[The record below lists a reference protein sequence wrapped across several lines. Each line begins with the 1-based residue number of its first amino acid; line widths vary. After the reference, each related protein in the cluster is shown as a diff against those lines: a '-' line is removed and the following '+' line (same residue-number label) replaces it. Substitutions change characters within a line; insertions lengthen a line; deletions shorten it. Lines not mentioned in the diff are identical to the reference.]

1 MEQIL
6 NNIEEGIIIIDCI
19 GTILFC
25 NNSALKFLKYSQ
37 KELLKKNIFNT
48 IMKKCSSKINTDIVE
63 KHEVLNRFKEQ
74 LIVEGKFISFNW
86 KNKDVFSFI
95 FKIEEIDMKK
105 LSEKLYYELKKNRE
119 TEDELEGFL
128 STAAD
133 CMTIVDNSGYFKKI
147 NVGWKT
153 NLNWSVEDF
162 EGKSWY
168 NMVHPDDIEEL
179 KEKFRQAKK
188 TGEVVR
194 TVGRFKSKKEKW
206 FWIATSSVYDDN
218 REVFINTSKDI
229 TEEKKIEK
237 ERLKYEKLKELE
249 SLRDDFFANI
259 SHEFKTPLNIIL
271 SLIQLMD
278 LSIKEKVA
286 KVEPEEKFERYIE
299 EIKQN
304 SFRLLRLSNNIIDM
318 TKIDSGLYSLH
329 KTNCNI
335 VNLLD
340 GIVDSISEYVK
351 DRGIE
356 LIFDPACEEVIT
368 ACDKEKVQRIILNLI
383 SNSIKYGESKGKILI
398 SLNVE
403 NNCVVIGVKDNGIGI
418 PKENLGTIFE
428 KFKQVDSTFTR
439 KVEGSGI
446 GLSLVKSLVEMH
458 DGDIYIESEEGKGT
472 NVVFYL
478 PIIVLDNVDEKEII
492 QGEQLEEC
500 RGWKVEFADI
510 YD

>member
-188 TGEVVR
+188 TG
-194 TVGRFKSKKEKW
+194 
-206 FWIATSSVYDDN
+206 
-218 REVFINTSKDI
+218 
-229 TEEKKIEK
+229 
-237 ERLKYEKLKELE
+237 
-249 SLRDDFFANI
+249 
-259 SHEFKTPLNIIL
+259 
-271 SLIQLMD
+271 
-278 LSIKEKVA
+278 
-286 KVEPEEKFERYIE
+286 
-299 EIKQN
+299 
-304 SFRLLRLSNNIIDM
+304 
-318 TKIDSGLYSLH
+318 
-329 KTNCNI
+329 
-335 VNLLD
+335 
-340 GIVDSISEYVK
+340 
-351 DRGIE
+351 
-356 LIFDPACEEVIT
+356 
-368 ACDKEKVQRIILNLI
+368 
-383 SNSIKYGESKGKILI
+383 
-398 SLNVE
+398 
-403 NNCVVIGVKDNGIGI
+403 
-418 PKENLGTIFE
+418 
-428 KFKQVDSTFTR
+428 
-439 KVEGSGI
+439 
-446 GLSLVKSLVEMH
+446 
-458 DGDIYIESEEGKGT
+458 
-472 NVVFYL
+472 
-478 PIIVLDNVDEKEII
+478 
-492 QGEQLEEC
+492 
-500 RGWKVEFADI
+500 
-510 YD
+510 